1 MRFTFIAA
9 KRAEHTVTILCR
21 CLRVTRSGF
30 YAWHGRAESTHA
42 RDDRRL
48 QVLVQASFH
57 ESKQRY
63 GSPRVHEDLIEQQE
77 RVSRKRVIRLMQEAG
92 LQARARKRYNVT
104 TMSDHDQPVAAN
116 LLDRQFAAAAPNQRW
131 VSDTTEFVIG
141 SSGSGTL
148 YLAAVLDLFSRFIVG
163 WAVSAVN
170 DRHVTIKALE
180 MALKRRCPDL
190 GLLHHSDQG
199 CTYASEDYQDILEA
213 RGIICSMSRRG
224 NCWDNAVMESFFST
238 VKSEVGEHFESHA
251 DAKMKLF
258 DYIEVF
264 YNQRR
269 RHSTLGQISPAA
281 YERRA
286 ISEGMDAMENCTDRS
301 FPQRPHPSGFPGKE
315 ERRTTETT

>member
-30 YAWHGRAESTHA
+30 YAWQRRPESTHA
-42 RDDRRL
+42 RNDRRL
-48 QVLVQASFH
+48 KVLVHASFGA
-57 ESKQRY
+57 SKQRY
-63 GSPRVHEDLIEQQE
+63 GSPRIHEDLIGQQE
-77 RVSRKRVIRLMQEAG
+77 RVSRKRVIRLMQEDG
-92 LQARARKRYNVT
+92 LKARARKRYKLT
-104 TMSDHDQPVAAN
+104 TMSDHDQPIAAN

-141 SSGSGTL
+141 SSGSGKL

-170 DRHVTIKALE
+170 DRHITIRALE
-180 MALKRRCPDL
+180 MALKRRCPDI

-213 RGIICSMSRRG
+213 RGIVCSMSRRG

-238 VKSEVGEHFESHA
+238 VKSELGERFDSNGE
-251 DAKMKLF
+251 AKMALF

-269 RHSTLGQISPAA
+269 RHSTIGQISPAA

-286 ISEGMDAMENCTDRS
+286 LEEGMDAMENCTERS
-301 FPQRPHPSGFPGKE
+301 FPQRPHPSVLPGTD
-315 ERRTTETT
+315 ERRNA